1 MRHQFVYVYVLRSQ
15 RDRGFYVGFTGDLRQ
30 RFAEHN
36 AGRVQSTR
44 ERVPLELIYYEAC
57 RHQRDAT
64 TREKYLKS
72 SWGKCYLKGRLRNY
86 LTG

>member
-1 MRHQFVYVYVLRSQ
+1 MHQFVYVYVLRSQ
-15 RDRGFYVGFTGDLRQ
+15 RDAKFYVGFTGDLRQ
-30 RFAEHN
+30 RLVEHN

-44 ERVPLELIYYEAC
+44 ERAPLDLIYYDAC

-64 TREKYLKS
+64 YREKYPES
-72 SWGKCYLKGRLRNY
+72 SWGKRYLKGRLRNY